1 MSMTVDVELKKAFTE
16 LQQKMLETTQKVKL
30 ADIQIESLKR
40 SRQRADLTTLEIKA
54 LQENTMTYESLGR
67 MFIRTPIPTVLE
79 NLNTRSVACA
89 EQIKSLEN
97 NKAFLEKS
105 MKESENNL
113 REMVQQRKEKQEK

>member
-67 MFIRTPIPTVLE
+67 MFIRTPIPTILE

>member
-1 MSMTVDVELKKAFTE
+1 
-16 LQQKMLETTQKVKL
+16 MLETTQKVKL
-30 ADIQIESLKR
+30 ADLQIESLKR
-40 SRQRADLTTLEIKA
+40 SRQRADLTTLEIKV
-54 LQENTMTYESLGR
+54 LPENTMTYESLGR

-79 NLNTRSVACA
+79 NLSTRSAACA

>member
-67 MFIRTPIPTVLE
+67 MFIRTPIPIVLE
-79 NLNTRSVACA
+79 NLNTRSVSCA